1 TRFSR
6 DGVQTCA
13 LPIFNAVKEQ
23 QNGGAA
29 VAVNRGRLLCGNGD
43 AHMKAA
49 HCLDG
54 GQAADTGE
62 ELFEIFGRVRV
73 LQPEKYLM
81 GYFRNVAAHDLLL
94 KDSVNPQQSFSPPV
108 TPAVQ

>member
-1 TRFSR
+1 LDWRR
-6 DGVQTCA
+6 LVGVLCF
-13 LPIFNAVKEQ
+13 IAVMDRHK
-23 QNGGAA
+23 GGAA
-29 VAVNRGRLLCGNGD
+29 AAGNRGRLLGGNGD
-43 AHMKAA
+43 AHLKAA
-49 HCLDG
+49 RCLDG

-62 ELFEIFGRVRV
+62 ELFEIFGRGRV